1 MKKILLFS
9 LFACLCMNVS
19 HAVCLGTTCAQYPDG
34 GDVEQQSCLKDAN
47 ATDFT
52 EKWKQEDTACSA
64 RQAKIG
70 RCWKQ
75 TNKAGEDVMSCA
87 AKICNEDSALWLHKN
102 SDGSYSSWGACYKK
116 DWLQKKYCDK
126 GDERCNDCD
135 GKCELNIIEWQNGSF
150 GKTNAF
156 YNDKLCVCVPK
167 NNADEFCKYTFD
179 ADIECADGT
188 TLVYNKE
195 LSIPKNLFEG
205 GKCKDESYPTFEE
218 WFDAQ
223 FKDVKKYVLEKCPN
237 AKTKTSVSTISGGSG
252 VNNAQLQSAKDS
264 IDSFF
269 ASTESHRSGLK
280 TADGKFNTV
289 RLASDLT
296 AGVVLGTVGGV
307 VSGVVIKKKQVE
319 KGFEALH
326 CAVGGQTV
334 ADWGDTFEVGLRK

>member
-1 MKKILLFS
+1 VTNHNKTVKAF
-9 LFACLCMNVS
+9 
-19 HAVCLGTTCAQYPDG
+19 
-34 GDVEQQSCLKDAN
+34 
-47 ATDFT
+47 
-52 EKWKQEDTACSA
+52 
-64 RQAKIG
+64 IG
-70 RCWKQ
+70 
-75 TNKAGEDVMSCA
+75 E
-87 AKICNEDSALWLHKN
+87 E
-102 SDGSYSSWGACYKK
+102 
-116 DWLQKKYCDK
+116 
-126 GDERCNDCD
+126 
-135 GKCELNIIEWQNGSF
+135 
-150 GKTNAF
+150 
-156 YNDKLCVCVPK
+156 LCVCVPK
-167 NNADEFCKYTFD
+167 DNADEFCKYTFD

-188 TLVYNKE
+188 TLTYNKE

-205 GKCKDESYPTFEE
+205 GKCKDESYPTFEK
-218 WFDAQ
+218 WFNAQ
-223 FKDVKKYVLEKCPN
+223 FENVKKYVLEKCPN

-326 CAVGGQTV
+326 CAVGGHTV
-334 ADWGDTFEVGLRK
+334 ADWGDTFEVGLLK